1 MTTSEAS
8 DYTDLIN
15 AVAECPVKL
24 EDVDLFAPGMQE
36 HWPDAYKILH
46 AEAPV
51 QRIPGEGSTPDT
63 DGFVITK
70 YQDIYDIVRD
80 PWTFPQPGFA
90 GAEGNSAAGMS
101 TEDGESSALADAMAM
116 NTLRP
121 NLELHKAH
129 RVELTD
135 PWVGATGAPRHRPM
149 VTKFVDQLI
158 DSWIDRESG
167 EVEFVEEFAAPLPQ
181 LVMTTILGWPLED
194 LEILRKWGQAQ
205 VRRFVYGKGHRNI
218 MSDEEE
224 FENARDLGEF
234 MEYVQEQV
242 TKKRQ
247 DPQDDMT
254 SFLTQVTYKAMNRK
268 LTDNEVIGV
277 LFGMHIGG
285 LETTQYAIAAEAQLL
300 AEKPQ
305 IFRELK
311 ADPSKVRFFAEEGM
325 RIHAPTQGLST
336 RLAAKDVEIRGMPIP
351 KGSILHL
358 RYGAANLDAEEFG
371 CPADVD
377 MTRPNT
383 GRHMTFSQGIRVCPG
398 AGISRLEQNIAW
410 ERLTQ
415 RLDSLA
421 FVEGKNDFRHQP
433 GIMLGLWELHLKF
446 TKSANQEG

>member
-1 MTTSEAS
+1 MTTSAAS
-8 DYTDLIN
+8 DYTEMIN
-15 AVAECPVKL
+15 TVAECPMNL
-24 EDVDLFAPGMQE
+24 GDVDLFAPGAQE

-46 AEAPV
+46 AEAPI

-70 YQDIYDIVRD
+70 YQDIYDIIRD
-80 PWTFPQPGFA
+80 PITFLQPGFA
-90 GAEGNSAAGMS
+90 GADGGGTAGMS
-101 TEDGESSALADAMAM
+101 TEDGEPSALADAMAL

-129 RVELTD
+129 RIELTD

-158 DSWIDRESG
+158 DSWIDRDPAEI
-167 EVEFVEEFAAPLPQ
+167 EFVEDFAAPLPQ

-194 LEILRKWGQAQ
+194 LPILREWGQAQ

-218 MSDEEE
+218 MSDAEEL
-224 FENARDLGEF
+224 ENAHDLGEF
-234 MEYVQEQV
+234 MQYVQEQV
-242 TKKRQ
+242 TRKRK

-285 LETTQYAIAAEAQLL
+285 LETTQYAIAAEAELL
-300 AEKPQ
+300 AQDPALWQ
-305 IFRELK
+305 ELK
-311 ADPSKVRFFAEEGM
+311 ANPSKVRFFAEEGM

-336 RLAAKDVEIRGMPIP
+336 RMAAKDVEIRGMPIP

-377 MTRPNT
+377 LARPNT

-415 RLDSLA
+415 RLDTLELA
-421 FVEGKNDFRHQP
+421 PGNDFRHQP
-433 GIMLGLWELHLKF
+433 GIMLGLWKLDLKF
-446 TKSANQEG
+446 TKAANQEA

>member
-1 MTTSEAS
+1 MTTESAPS
-8 DYTDLIN
+8 DYTELIN
-15 AVAECPVKL
+15 AVAECPVNL
-24 EDVDLFAPGMQE
+24 EDVDLFEPGAQE
-36 HWPDAYKILH
+36 HWADAYKILH
-46 AEAPV
+46 AESPV

-90 GAEGNSAAGMS
+90 GAEGNSTAGMS
-101 TEDGESSALADAMAM
+101 TEDGESSALADAMAL

-129 RVELTD
+129 RIELTD

-149 VTKFVDQLI
+149 VEKFVDQLI
-158 DSWIDRESG
+158 DEWIDRDPAEI
-167 EVEFVEEFAAPLPQ
+167 EFVEDFAAPLPQ

-194 LEILRKWGQAQ
+194 LDILRKWGQAQ

-224 FENARDLGEF
+224 MENARDLGDF
-234 MEYVQEQV
+234 MQYVQDQV
-242 TKKRQ
+242 THKREN
-247 DPQDDMT
+247 PGDDMT
-254 SFLTQVTYKAMNRK
+254 TFLTQVTYQAMNRK

-300 AEKPQ
+300 AENPALFQ
-305 IFRELK
+305 ELK
-311 ADPSKVRFFAEEGM
+311 ADPAKVRFFAEEGM

-336 RLAAKDVEIRGMPIP
+336 RMAAKDVEIRGVPIP
-351 KGSILHL
+351 QGSILHL
-358 RYGAANLDAEEFG
+358 RYGAANLDDEEFG

-377 MTRPNT
+377 LARPNT

-415 RLDSLA
+415 RLDSLE
-421 FVEGKNDFRHQP
+421 FIPGKNDFRHQP
-433 GIMLGLWELHLKF
+433 GIMLGLWELHMQF
-446 TKSANQEG
+446 TKAAG